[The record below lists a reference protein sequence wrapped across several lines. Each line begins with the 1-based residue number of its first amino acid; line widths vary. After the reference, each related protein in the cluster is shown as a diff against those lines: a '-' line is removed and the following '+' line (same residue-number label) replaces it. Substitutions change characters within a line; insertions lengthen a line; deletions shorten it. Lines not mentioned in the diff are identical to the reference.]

1 LLAGRREARIRPH
14 TAGMD
19 SSRARPASVVVT
31 TTDPELLDRVLSVT
45 AAADVE
51 PIVVADP
58 GELRPLWTAASIV
71 LVGMD
76 QAAGV
81 ATQQLPRR
89 AEVYVLGGDRAPGE
103 AYRWSTP
110 LGAAVLLLPSGATW
124 LAGAIADLSGQRPGA
139 GLVICVVGGSGGAG
153 ASTCAAALAFVAAQ
167 TQRRTLLVDAD
178 PSGGGLDLLLGA
190 ERVVGWRWPRLAGAR
205 GHLGDLGGRLPRV
218 DEVDVLSTA
227 RGESPGEHGLSPVSV
242 KAVMLSAMRSHDLT
256 VVDLPR
262 CLGPASR
269 EAVLRADLV
278 LLIVRDDIR
287 GVAAAREVAAE
298 AARDGSRFGVVVR
311 QGRSRNLAAGLV
323 AGRLGI
329 DLIGTLGDDP
339 GLAAAAER
347 GDPPGRASRSPIAQC
362 ARRVLDEVWRV
373 GTPTESHWTTA

>member
-1 LLAGRREARIRPH
+1 
-14 TAGMD
+14 MD
-19 SSRARPASVVVT
+19 SSRARPSSLVVT
-31 TTDPELLDRVLSVT
+31 TTDPELLDHVLSVT
-45 AAADVE
+45 AAAEVE

-58 GELRPLWTAASIV
+58 GELRPLWSAAPIV

-76 QAAGV
+76 QAARV
-81 ATQQLPRR
+81 ARQQLSRR
-89 AEVYVLGGDRAPGE
+89 AEVYVLGRDSAPAE

-124 LAGAIADLSGQRPGA
+124 LAGAVADLSGQRAGA
-139 GLVICVVGGSGGAG
+139 GRVICVLGGSGGAG
-153 ASTCAAALAFVAAQ
+153 ASTCAAALAFVAAR
-167 TQRRTLLVDAD
+167 TPRRTLLVDAD

-190 ERVVGWRWPRLAGAR
+190 EHVVGWRWPRLAGAR

-227 RGESPGEHGLSPVSV
+227 RDEPHGEHGLGPVSV
-242 KAVMLSAMRSHDLT
+242 KAVMLSAMRSHDLI

-269 EAVLRADLV
+269 EAILRADLV

-287 GVAAAREVAAE
+287 GVAAAREVAIE
-298 AARDGSRFGVVVR
+298 AGRDGSRFGVVVR
-311 QGRSRNLAAGLV
+311 QGRSRNLAPQLV
-323 AGRLGI
+323 ASGLGI
-329 DLIGTLGDDP
+329 DLIGTMSDDP

-347 GDPPGRASRSPIAQC
+347 GDPPGRSSRSPLAQL
-362 ARRVLDEVWRV
+362 ARRVLDDVWGA
-373 GTPTESHWTTA
+373 GTPAASQRTTV